1 MTALRGS
8 LPILLCLIGL
18 VIVSGCSGKTSTGRS
33 YTFTVDRNVQVY
45 MAASLEKTHATAERV
60 LREDLG
66 YRIESSRVDALEGLI
81 EAKTARD
88 NTVRVETFKD
98 GENTTRVRVF
108 SGPMGDRSRSVTIT
122 ERIERGLR

>member
-1 MTALRGS
+1 MTAVRGS
-8 LPILLCLIGL
+8 LVILLCLIGL
-18 VIVSGCSGKTSTGRS
+18 VAGPGCAGKTSAGRS
-33 YTFTVDRNVQVY
+33 YTFTMDRKVQVY
-45 MAASLEKTHATAERV
+45 MASSLENTHTTAERV

-88 NTVRVETFKD
+88 DTVRVETFKD
-98 GENTTRVRVF
+98 GESTTRVRVF
-108 SGPMGDRSRSVTIT
+108 TGPMGDRSRSVTIV